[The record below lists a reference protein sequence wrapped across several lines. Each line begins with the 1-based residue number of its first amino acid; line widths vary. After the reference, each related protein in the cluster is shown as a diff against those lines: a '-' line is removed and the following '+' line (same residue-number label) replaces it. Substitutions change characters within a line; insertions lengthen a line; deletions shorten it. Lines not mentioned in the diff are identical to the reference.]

1 MSQTYERLTDK
12 LIAFIGR
19 QKLFFTA
26 TAPLSGEGRV
36 NVSPKGYDSLAV
48 LDDRTLAYLDLGG
61 SGIETQAHV
70 QENGRITLMWCAFE
84 GAADIVRVYGRGE
97 AVPLHDPR
105 FPALLTPLPRLRPR
119 GARSSWCTWRARPT
133 AAAGACRFF
142 DYKGERDQLRRWVD
156 AKPYDG
162 VVRDPLRQER
172 PLDRRPARPRAPRR
186 RNDRPVTAPRAQF
199 VNIGERTN
207 VTGSA
212 KFKTLVVAGD
222 YPPALVGRAPAGGGR
237 RPGHR
242 HQHG

>member
-1 MSQTYERLTDK
+1 MSQTYDRLTDK
-12 LIAFIGR
+12 LLAFIAR

-26 TAPLSGEGRV
+26 TAPLSEEGRV

-105 FPALLTPLPRLRPR
+105 FPALL
-119 GARSSWCTWRARPT
+119 ARFPGYDRARAVIVVHGESESARCGWGVPVL
-133 AAAGACRFF
+133 

-156 AKPYDG
+156 AKPYEAWAETRYAKNAQSIDG
-162 VVRDPLRQER
+162 LPGFVRPE
-172 PLDRRPARPRAPRR
+172 
-186 RNDRPVTAPRAQF
+186 PV
-199 VNIGERTN
+199 E
-207 VTGSA
+207 
-212 KFKTLVVAGD
+212 
-222 YPPALVGRAPAGGGR
+222 APA
-237 RPGHR
+237 P
-242 HQHG
+242 